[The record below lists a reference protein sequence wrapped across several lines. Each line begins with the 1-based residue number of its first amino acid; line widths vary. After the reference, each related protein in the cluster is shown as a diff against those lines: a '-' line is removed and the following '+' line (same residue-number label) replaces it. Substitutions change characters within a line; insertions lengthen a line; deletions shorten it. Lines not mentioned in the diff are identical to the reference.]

1 MSLKCIQN
9 IKEARAMEKTEVIDL
24 LDKIIQYAQDQIGFE
39 DSFERDK
46 LIDFIARQKLNL

>member
-1 MSLKCIQN
+1 
-9 IKEARAMEKTEVIDL
+9 MEKTEVIDL